1 MTKQIIK
8 CRVGTPVIA
17 NSSYNGGPESIWY
30 RDACCVDVE
39 TTLDRLVENF
49 QVIKA
54 AYPDFTDLSLEAST
68 DCGCRYDCSCS
79 PTYYVVGKRLETDL
93 EYDFRLRQEAKIAA
107 AREARER
114 AEYEKLKAKFGN

>member
-8 CRVGTPVIA
+8 CQVGTPVVV
-17 NSSYNGGPESIWY
+17 NSVCIDGHEYIQY
-30 RDACCVDVE
+30 RDAFYDLIE
-39 TTLDRLVENF
+39 RLL
-49 QVIKA
+49 VIKT
-54 AYPDFTDLSLEAST
+54 AYPDFTDLSLEASD
-68 DCGCRYDCSCS
+68 DCGCRYDCSCP

-93 EYDFRLRQEAKIAA
+93 EYNLRIKNEAKFAA